1 MAAGCVHI
9 NGEFVELEDAKISI
23 FDTGF
28 LHSDVVYDVTSSW
41 RGYVFKLDEHL
52 ARFKASCDGFRL
64 TNPYSDAET
73 AKLLAEC
80 TRRAGCEDASFIHMH
95 VTRGEYPEGSR
106 DPRLCEN
113 QFACYVVP
121 YVWLWGEDK
130 SKAGVNIHMADI
142 ERISS
147 KAVDARFKNFH
158 WGDLIQAQ
166 YQAYEANRDDAALL
180 AADGNLAEGPGFN
193 IWVVKDGKCAT
204 PDSNCLLGMSRQS
217 VIELC
222 GMENIPFELRA
233 VHPDELRGADEAF
246 ATSTAGGVMPITRVD
261 DKPLGNGAPGILTS
275 QLMDSY
281 WRRREAGW
289 CGTKISDILDS

>member
-1 MAAGCVHI
+1 MSAGCVHI
-9 NGEFVELEDAKISI
+9 NGEFVTLDDAKISI

-28 LHSDVVYDVTSSW
+28 LHSDVVYDVTTSW
-41 RGYVFKLDEHL
+41 RGYIFKLEEHL
-52 ARFKASCDGFRL
+52 ERFAASCAGFHL
-64 TNPYSDAET
+64 ENPYSDAET
-73 AKLLAEC
+73 AHLLAEC
-80 TRRAGCEDASFIHMH
+80 TARAECEEGGFIHMH

-121 YVWLWGEDK
+121 YVWLWGEEK
-130 SKAGVNIHMADI
+130 SKKGVNIHMADI

-166 YQAYEANRDDAALL
+166 YQAYEAGRDDAALC
-180 AADGNLAEGPGFN
+180 AADGNLTEGPGFN
-193 IWVVKDGKCAT
+193 IWVVKDGVCAT
-204 PDSNCLLGMSRQS
+204 PDKNCLLGMSRKS

-222 GMENIPFELRA
+222 GMEGIPFETRA
-233 VHPDELRGADEAF
+233 VHPDELRQADEAF
-246 ATSTAGGVMPITRVD
+246 ATSSAGGVMPITSVD
-261 DKPLGNGAPGILTS
+261 DKPLGNGAPGILTT
-275 QLMDSY
+275 QLMESY